1 MYTANG
7 NKIVSAHF
15 LQHLRFPSKHIKMDH
30 FQPVR
35 EMSFKWCFAGMPIVT
50 GDSML
55 AGSSLIG
62 EALILCIFSVFLKGF
77 CTIIWSYSV
86 PGFLYFTQS

>member
-1 MYTANG
+1 MYSAILNG

-15 LQHLRFPSKHIKMDH
+15 LQHLRFPSEHIKTDH
-30 FQPVR
+30 FQPASKT
-35 EMSFKWCFAGMPIVT
+35 SFKWCFAGMPIVT

-62 EALILCIFSVFLKGF
+62 EALILCIFSVLL
-77 CTIIWSYSV
+77 I
-86 PGFLYFTQS
+86 GFLYNSWV